1 MAEKEMINNL
11 IDVYINLQRID
22 IADDKKK
29 EIDNQIS
36 AVKAKLESFGI
47 ITSDLTI
54 NKSNEYN
61 PYSKM
66 NYKDCIF
73 SSCIF
78 K

>member
-22 IADDKKK
+22 IADDTKK

-54 NKSNEYN
+54 NQ
-61 PYSKM
+61 
-66 NYKDCIF
+66 
-73 SSCIF
+73 
-78 K
+78 